1 MFLKLVEEGSSWWRG
16 QGGQRGLIC
25 YEVTGS
31 YWDPKYC
38 NGGREENLQKL
49 EVPQIPERE
58 LKVERRP
65 DKSNLGK
72 TLTTGQFY

>member
-31 YWDPKYC
+31 YWDPKYW

-49 EVPQIPERE
+49 EVPQIPER
-58 LKVERRP
+58 
-65 DKSNLGK
+65 
-72 TLTTGQFY
+72 